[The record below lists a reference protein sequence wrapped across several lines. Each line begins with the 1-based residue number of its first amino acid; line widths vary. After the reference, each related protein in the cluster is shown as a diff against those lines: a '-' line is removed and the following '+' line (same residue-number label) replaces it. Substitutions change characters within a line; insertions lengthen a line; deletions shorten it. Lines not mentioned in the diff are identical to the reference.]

1 MRSEI
6 IATYALCGFA
16 NFSSLGITLGALCPM
31 APSRRSDLAEVVL
44 RALLGGIIA
53 CLITASVAG
62 NMFVFYGLHS
72 GVFKIGSL
80 LITNLISLQEF
91 LL

>member
-1 MRSEI
+1 VRSEI

-16 NFSSLGITLGALCPM
+16 NFSSLGITLGGLCPM

-44 RALLGGIIA
+44 RALLGGIVA

-62 NMFVFYGLHS
+62 KMFVF
-72 GVFKIGSL
+72 
-80 LITNLISLQEF
+80 
-91 LL
+91 